1 MFSIHTKLFLALKKV
16 RIIKITPPQV
26 PFTREAPSFIKI
38 SDSHPPPT
46 TGGGKFTTHPS
57 TPLHPLLLFGKSW
70 SQLGNKFCKTFVAP
84 GRLTLVNCCYKDS
97 HLICYRGSDLPL
109 KICFLQKKCKKLQ
122 IYTHFCSNFSFAYS
136 LFGDSTVRNG
146 KISRP
151 VVTQNSILLLEQ
163 FSRFYTQKCFPKELS
178 WDISN
183 RKLIHTVTNLQ
194 YLFFASMILACVVW
208 IYFYK

>member
-16 RIIKITPPQV
+16 QIIKITPPQV
-26 PFTREAPSFIKI
+26 SFTREAPSFIKI
-38 SDSHPPPT
+38 SDSHPPSPPNHWGREIYHPPT
-46 TGGGKFTTHPS
+46 NP
-57 TPLHPLLLFGKSW
+57 PPLFGKSW
-70 SQLGNKFCKTFVAP
+70 SQLGNKFCKTFVVP
-84 GRLTLVNCCYKDS
+84 GRFTLVNCCYKDS
-97 HLICYRGSDLPL
+97 HLICCRGLRSTSENMFSP
-109 KICFLQKKCKKLQ
+109 KKCKKLQ
-122 IYTHFCSNFSFAYS
+122 IYTHFYSNFSFAYS

-183 RKLIHTVTNLQ
+183 RKLKKKRQKHL
-194 YLFFASMILACVVW
+194 
-208 IYFYK
+208 